1 MIRLTLADGT
11 RIHVNPAVISYI
23 QQLPETDAPAA
34 KEQPK
39 TKVVLIGGES
49 FSVRQPQN
57 QILAAT
63 GFETRRQKK
72 KKDRAEGD
80 ADGEPGD

>member
-23 QQLPETDAPAA
+23 QPLPETDAAA
-34 KEQPK
+34 SKEQPK
-39 TKVVLIGGES
+39 TKVVLVSGET

-63 GFETRRQKK
+63 GVERKRRKKHEGEDEGETEAS
-72 KKDRAEGD
+72 DE
-80 ADGEPGD
+80 